1 MDAATAVVDALAA
14 YRLTR
19 LVTHDVLT
27 EPLRDAVIERAY
39 RGRVTTAPT
48 PRTPGALNSD
58 GQPWTWTDTVIHDP
72 DPPKLATLVTCAFCA
87 SVYAGFGVVAARKLA
102 PKVWSPVA
110 LALATA
116 AAAHLTFGLEGDD

>member
-1 MDAATAVVDALAA
+1 MDVATAVVDALAA

-19 LVTHDVLT
+19 LVTHDTLT

-58 GQPWTWTDTVIHDP
+58 GQPWTWTDTVVHDP

-116 AAAHLTFGLEGDD
+116 AAAHLIFGLEGDN

>member
-1 MDAATAVVDALAA
+1 MDVATAVVDGLAA

-19 LVTHDVLT
+19 LVTHDTLT
-27 EPLRDAVIERAY
+27 GPLRDAVIERAY
-39 RGRVTTAPT
+39 RGRVTSAPT

-58 GQPWTWTDTVIHDP
+58 GQPWTWTDTVVHDP

-87 SVYAGFGVVAARKLA
+87 GVYAGFGVVAARRLA

-116 AAAHLTFGLEGDD
+116 AAAHLIFGLEGDD